1 MALDCTVIK
10 ITHPQID
17 EAKFDGNFGWV
28 DKKDQIDYTIQGLM
42 EHHGI
47 ESREDF
53 ELDTYKIESE
63 KIMSI
68 IESREPDF

>member
-10 ITHPQID
+10 ITHPDIT
-17 EAKFDGNFGWV
+17 EPKYDGNFGWV
-28 DKKDQIDYTIQGLM
+28 DKKDQLDYVIQGLM
-42 EHHGI
+42 EHHEI
-47 ESREDF
+47 ETRHEF
-53 ELDTYKIESE
+53 EVDTYKIDSE